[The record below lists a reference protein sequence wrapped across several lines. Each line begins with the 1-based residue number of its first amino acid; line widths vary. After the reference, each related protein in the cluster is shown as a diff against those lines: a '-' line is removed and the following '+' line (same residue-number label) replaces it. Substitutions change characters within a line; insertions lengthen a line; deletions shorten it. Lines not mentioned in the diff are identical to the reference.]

1 MGLLLVE
8 ESVIGNLPA
17 DLCSLNFLPIFQEV
31 AVIARQV
38 FGYVAEARLVSH
50 AKVAKDG
57 ALLLRQILSVRRE
70 PLMRDSFA
78 YHGSR
83 GGTTGPGKADLP
95 TSCYRLG

>member
-8 ESVIGNLPA
+8 SVIGGLPA
-17 DLCSLNFLPIFQEV
+17 DLCSLNFLPVFQEV

-38 FGYVAEARLVSH
+38 FGDVAEAWLVGH

-70 PLMRDSFA
+70 PLVRDSLA
-78 YHGSR
+78 HHGSR
-83 GGTTGPGKADLP
+83 GGTTGSGATDLP
-95 TSCYRLG
+95 TSSRRLG